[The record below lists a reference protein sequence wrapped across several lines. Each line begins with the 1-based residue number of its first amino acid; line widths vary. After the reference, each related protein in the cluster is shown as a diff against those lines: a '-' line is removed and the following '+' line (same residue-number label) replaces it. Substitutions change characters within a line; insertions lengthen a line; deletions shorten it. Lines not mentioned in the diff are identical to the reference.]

1 MRRSFRGW
9 GAVAEALER
18 LALDAPPE
26 RLNSG
31 QRAALRAVA
40 RRISNN
46 GVLIADEVGMGK
58 TRIAV
63 EVAACVAECGGRVAI
78 VVPPGLGYQW
88 QEELR
93 AGLASRR
100 SGSSAPEFLRGLA
113 KFFAPWQEQVAA
125 GPRGWFADPLVL
137 VSHAFTNWRLGERSQ
152 SWRWSLLPAVYAQ
165 ARKDIEGRFPRDYK
179 EIDDR
184 HGRLQQAAKDICD
197 ASLLPTATA
206 AKHVLETIRKEV
218 DWPAALEASEYG
230 RNDGLRQFLENAV
243 GLGLGTFDLVIIDE
257 AHKSRGSTSG
267 LSNLLSNVIHPN
279 RDARRLALTAT
290 PIELDAKQWGN
301 SLARLG
307 LSKARHE
314 EVMPIID
321 RYAEAARRV
330 RVSWRTSTESRDEY
344 VLAARAFEDALK
356 PYVLRRDKR
365 EDPVVRAFAA
375 LTGGQSNAY
384 RKEAEVAVSTQTL
397 SQPWKQIVCA
407 AEALSIAARRI
418 DGPTMKRLR
427 LTIGNGHGIAA
438 LADQVQHDVQEDE
451 KQRAHD
457 EGQQDADEVSPH
469 QDAGSKRS
477 ARVAWW
483 RQVIDSTLASST
495 TEDPLLEH
503 PAILAA
509 MHAIEAA
516 TSAGEKVLVFGRFT
530 RPMKALVSLL
540 NARELLRR
548 LASGQYW
555 PQAKVHES
563 DKVAVSVAH
572 EQLQSSLALD
582 ELDDLLLVQYGNQ
595 RRATEQDRDKLLQRI
610 RSGLGESDRTA
621 LALLG
626 SLEARAASVTAADE
640 RHPLALVTK
649 ALTQLA
655 PNLDSDADW
664 AHAFCEL
671 IAGVTDRD
679 EGDTDGDGELQS
691 DEADVLWAVIE
702 DRLHAEFNRPQGG
715 FARLMNGETPQAS
728 RRMLQLA
735 FNRPNSFPRVL
746 VAQSLVGREGLN
758 LHLACRTVVLLH
770 PEWNP
775 GVVEQQIGRVDRVGS
790 HWERSFKAR
799 QGDSP
804 LPYIMVRP
812 VIFQGTYDE
821 HNWQVLRDR
830 WDDHRA
836 HLHGTPIPHRLAFD
850 DAESAELIRQL
861 AAAAPNFSPLAAEQ
875 TK

>member
-1 MRRSFRGW
+1 MRRSFLGW
-9 GAVAEALER
+9 PAVADALER
-18 LALDAPPE
+18 RAMNAPPE

-40 RRISNN
+40 RRIGSN

-63 EVAACVAECGGRVAI
+63 EVAAGVAECGGRAAI

-93 AGLASRR
+93 AGLASA
-100 SGSSAPEFLRGLA
+100 SSAPEFLRSLA
-113 KFFAPWQEQVAA
+113 KFFAPWQEQTVA
-125 GPRGWFADPLVL
+125 GPRGWFAEPLVL
-137 VSHAFTNWRLGERSQ
+137 VSHAFTNWRLGESSQ
-152 SWRWSLLPAVYAQ
+152 SWRWGLLPALYVQ
-165 ARKDIEGRFPRDYK
+165 ARKALDGRFPRDYQ

-184 HGRLQQAAKDICD
+184 KGRMQQAAKDICD
-197 ASLLPTATA
+197 ASLLPTAPSA
-206 AKHVLETIRKEV
+206 RHVLETIRTEV
-218 DWPAALEASEYG
+218 GWPAALDASAYG
-230 RNDGLRQFLENAV
+230 RNDGLRSYLENAV

-257 AHKSRGSTSG
+257 AHKSRGHASG
-267 LSNLLSNVIHPN
+267 LSSLLSNVIHPN

-290 PIELDAKQWGN
+290 PIELDARQWGN

-307 LSKARHE
+307 LPSASLE
-314 EVMPIID
+314 AVMPIID
-321 RYAEAARRV
+321 RYANAARRL
-330 RVSWRTSTESRDEY
+330 RVSWRTSAGSRDEY

-365 EDPVVRAFAA
+365 EDAVVKAFAA
-375 LTGGQSNAY
+375 LVGGQSNAY
-384 RKEAEVAVSTQTL
+384 RKEAEIVVRTQTL

-427 LTIGNGHGIAA
+427 LSIGNGHGIAA
-438 LADQVQHDVQEDE
+438 LADQVQDDVHEDE

-457 EGQQDADEVSPH
+457 EQQQEDAGEVSPY
-469 QDAGSKRS
+469 QDPGSKRG

-483 RQVIDSTLASST
+483 RQLIDTAIASSS

-503 PAILAA
+503 PAILAT
-509 MHAIEAA
+509 MHAIETA

-530 RPMKALVSLL
+530 RPMKALVALL

-548 LASGQYW
+548 VASGQYW
-555 PQAKVHES
+555 PQAKVHDS
-563 DKVAVSVAH
+563 DKAAVRVAH
-572 EQLQSSLALD
+572 GQLHSSLALD
-582 ELDDLLLVQYGNQ
+582 ELDDLLFAQYGNQ
-595 RRATEQDRDKLLQRI
+595 RRASEQDRDKLVQRI

-621 LALLG
+621 LTLLG
-626 SLEARAASVTAADE
+626 SLEGRAASMTAADE

-649 ALTQLA
+649 ALTELT
-655 PNLDSDADW
+655 PDLDSDEDW
-664 AHAFCEL
+664 ARAFCEL

-679 EGDTDGDGELQS
+679 EGDTDGDGEVQS
-691 DEADVLWAVIE
+691 DEANALWAVIE

-790 HWERSFKAR
+790 HWERSFQAH

-804 LPYIMVRP
+804 LPHIMVRP
-812 VIFQGTYDE
+812 VIFLGTYDE

-850 DAESAELIRQL
+850 DVESAELIKQL